1 MRRAAENVTL
11 AHENKCNA
19 GAVTAVDIPTELKSF
34 AEPLLLP
41 GESLRDFKFMRNMI
55 VEEVRPESFVEWLWT
70 FDLVELSWEITRY
83 RRLKVRVLDAHRA
96 AAVEALLV
104 LVDGEGMPA
113 EAIPM
118 VHTQARRARADWR
131 ADPKAAAEIGAR
143 LERGGLNQDSINT
156 EAFVQA
162 HELFLML
169 DQLMHSAQTRRMTLL
184 REIGIRRQFAKRARR
199 TVDLLERD

>member
-1 MRRAAENVTL
+1 MGQAVDDLVL
-11 AHENKCNA
+11 ARESSSGA
-19 GAVTAVDIPTELKSF
+19 SAVTAADIPIELKSF

-41 GESLRDFKFMRNMI
+41 GESLREFKLIRNMI
-55 VEEVRPESFVEWLWT
+55 VAEVRPESVIEWLWT
-70 FDLVELSWEITRY
+70 FDLVELSWEIIRY
-83 RRLKVRVLDAHRA
+83 RRLKIRVIEAKRA
-96 AAVEALLV
+96 PAVEALLV

-143 LERGGLNQDSINT
+143 LERGGLDQDSINT

-184 REIGIRRQFAKRARR
+184 REIGIRRESARRARR